1 MIRQQADELVH
12 GFVCFVEKFFVSFGE
27 GCVAAVVFRFI
38 PGSFENFCQGG
49 SDGVIAFLRGVEG
62 ESCEGTIGAHLGVV
76 HACGLWSFVW
86 AAAELAK
93 RRVSTS
99 AERKTKT
106 KFRAEI
112 PVERPV
118 ISRGSSYFFA
128 SSERSDKSARREAGD
143 P

>member
-38 PGSFENFCQGG
+38 PSAFENFCQGG

-76 HACGLWSFVW
+76 DSGGLWSFCLGGGGIG
-86 AAAELAK
+86 EEK
-93 RRVSTS
+93 REDQRR
-99 AERKTKT
+99 EKKRNK
-106 KFRAEI
+106 I
-112 PVERPV
+112 PNRDTHGTTCHKP
-118 ISRGSSYFFA
+118 RFLLFFA
-128 SSERSDKSARREAGD
+128 SCERSDKGARREAGD

>member
-1 MIRQQADELVH
+1 MGGGGGADAGWVRSRGWMIRQQADELVH

-38 PGSFENFCQGG
+38 PSAFENFCQGG

-76 HACGLWSFVW
+76 D
-86 AAAELAK
+86 
-93 RRVSTS
+93 S
-99 AERKTKT
+99 AGWWT
-106 KFRAEI
+106 FCFPCRAL
-112 PVERPV
+112 PQKHPQN
-118 ISRGSSYFFA
+118 
-128 SSERSDKSARREAGD
+128 